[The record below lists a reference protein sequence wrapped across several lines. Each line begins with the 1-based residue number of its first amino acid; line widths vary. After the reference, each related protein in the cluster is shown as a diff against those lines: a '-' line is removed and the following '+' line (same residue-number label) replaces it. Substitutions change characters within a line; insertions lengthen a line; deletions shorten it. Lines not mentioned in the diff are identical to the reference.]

1 MEAGEE
7 AKGAKKNGVCC
18 EIQTPPVTRLEPG
31 GRKARAE
38 GETKCD
44 ARLPSGVSR
53 IICIIRVESFSLGA
67 LMGLWDPR
75 FGYTIFFFPSSP
87 PCRWNERKRS
97 ENTNRR
103 EYPLFCH

>member
-1 MEAGEE
+1 MRRRASASEREG
-7 AKGAKKNGVCC
+7 KGAKKNQVLRERDTVGYKAR
-18 EIQTPPVTRLEPG
+18 TR

-75 FGYTIFFFPSSP
+75 FGYTIFFFSSSVLP
-87 PCRWNERKRS
+87 PERAEKK
-97 ENTNRR
+97 
-103 EYPLFCH
+103 

>member
-1 MEAGEE
+1 MRRRASEREG
-7 AKGAKKNGVCC
+7 KGAKKDEVLRERERETVGYKAR
-18 EIQTPPVTRLEPG
+18 TR
-31 GRKARAE
+31 GRKVRAE

-75 FGYTIFFFPSSP
+75 FGYTIFFFSSSVLP
-87 PCRWNERKRS
+87 PERAEKK
-97 ENTNRR
+97 
-103 EYPLFCH
+103 